1 MSSISVQ
8 PGVGT
13 APVNFAVVVLPSGIE
28 ASARVPIAS
37 AGVGFATMSDASAQ
51 AFAAAA
57 QALLGV
63 LSPRLPAPQS
73 GPFFFGFP

>member
-1 MSSISVQ
+1 MSSIPVL

-13 APVNFAVVVLPSGIE
+13 ADANIAVVVLPSGIA

-37 AGVGFATMSDASAQ
+37 AGIGLVTMTDASAQ

-57 QALLGV
+57 QALLSV
-63 LSPRLPAPQS
+63 LSPRLPAPQQ